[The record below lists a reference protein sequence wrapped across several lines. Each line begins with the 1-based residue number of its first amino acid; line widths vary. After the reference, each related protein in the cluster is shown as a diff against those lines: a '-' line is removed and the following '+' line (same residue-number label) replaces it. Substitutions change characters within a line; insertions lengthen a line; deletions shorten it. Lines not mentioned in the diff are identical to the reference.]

1 MSQNV
6 LRNVIISKIRN
17 MKLTRYSASNHNS
30 GIKNN
35 IFREL
40 LSAHKGG
47 TDPNQWGT
55 QGTLLQHHKLYSLKK
70 AAHLTKQ

>member
-17 MKLTRYSASNHNS
+17 MKLTRY